1 VSPICLGAMSFGS
14 SEWRPWVLNETESRP
29 FLRRAIEAGI
39 NFADTAGMYSEGL
52 SEEIVG

>member
-1 VSPICLGAMSFGS
+1 MSPICLGAMSFGS